1 MGYFSIKE
9 LGLPE
14 NSWSAFETHH
24 HTVPFPPG
32 KLIYLQGSP
41 RRPVLLPENRSR
53 EGVH

>member
-32 KLIYLQGSP
+32 KLI
-41 RRPVLLPENRSR
+41 
-53 EGVH
+53 

>member
-24 HTVPFPPG
+24 HTVPFPPASSSTC
-32 KLIYLQGSP
+32 KAPPPTGSTT
-41 RRPVLLPENRSR
+41 
-53 EGVH
+53 